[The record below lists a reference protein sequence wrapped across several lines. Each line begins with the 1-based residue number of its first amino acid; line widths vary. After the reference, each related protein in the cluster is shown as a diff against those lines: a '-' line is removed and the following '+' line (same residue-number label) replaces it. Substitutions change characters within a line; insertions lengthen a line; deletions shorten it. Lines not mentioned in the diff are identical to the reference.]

1 MTKDDKVQTVN
12 SKTGE
17 IKDGY
22 FVYIPYPKPKITANR
37 WIMTFQDSLK
47 LIATDKDM
55 TGQTLKVMLLLMSD
69 LEFENYITIKQVAIA
84 KELGI
89 HKVDVSK
96 AMKLLV
102 EKGIILK
109 VKEGS
114 TTGYKLNPNYG
125 WKGKASNMQKERER
139 IVKERV
145 VDIQKY
151 RDVAEKPPE

>member
-1 MTKDDKVQTVN
+1 MRALSPPANPAK
-12 SKTGE
+12 E
-17 IKDGY
+17 GY
-22 FVYIPYPKPKITANR
+22 FVYIAYPKPKITGNR

-55 TGQTLKVMLLLMSD
+55 TGQTLKVMLLLMSG
-69 LEFENYITIKQVAIA
+69 LEFENYIAIKQVAIA
-84 KELGI
+84 RELGM

-125 WKGKASNMQKERER
+125 WKGRVSNLEAEKRR
-139 IVKERV
+139 IVNERV
-145 VDIQKY
+145 VYILKY
-151 RDVAEKPPE
+151 REAAEKQPE

>member
-1 MTKDDKVQTVN
+1 
-12 SKTGE
+12 
-17 IKDGY
+17 
-22 FVYIPYPKPKITANR
+22 
-37 WIMTFQDSLK
+37 MTFQDSIK

-55 TGQTLKVMLLLMSD
+55 TGQTLKVMLLLMSG
-69 LEFENYITIKQVAIA
+69 LEFENYIAIKQVAIA
-84 KELGI
+84 RELGM

-125 WKGKASNMQKERER
+125 WKGRVSNLEAEKRR
-139 IVKERV
+139 IANERV
-145 VDIQKY
+145 VDIRKY
-151 RDVAEKPPE
+151 REAAEKQPE